1 MSKLTLVQAK
11 VALPCSEE
19 ESVVPFKKVLIITI
33 TVMSRKMQL
42 QLHIRELLVASV
54 CCRSICIAH
63 P

>member
-1 MSKLTLVQAK
+1 MSKLTLMQAK
-11 VALPCSEE
+11 VALPGSEK
-19 ESVVPFKKVLIITI
+19 ESLLCHLKLLIITI

-54 CCRSICIAH
+54 CCRSICIVH